1 MPVAVDR
8 PVAATATKGTERR
21 KARPCAGLFV
31 AVLAVAIDRSPH
43 SPHISPRAGR
53 AWRADIRRTA
63 HRLGSRSG
71 ERQDDDVLGIALI
84 VCGLALISASLI
96 QPLFRRGESPPPSD
110 EAIKPFVPRQWVDP
124 HLPKLFGHFVG
135 ARHERITFLHK
146 FPKLTRRDRFSWFS
160 TNLSA
165 IRWERRNQC
174 RRHFC
179 PAGRQ

>member
-31 AVLAVAIDRSPH
+31 AVLAVAIDRSPP

-96 QPLFRRGESPPPSD
+96 QPLFRRGESPPPRMRPSNPSCHD
-110 EAIKPFVPRQWVDP
+110 NGSILIYQNYLVTSSVRGMK
-124 HLPKLFGHFVG
+124 G
-135 ARHERITFLHK
+135 LHS
-146 FPKLTRRDRFSWFS
+146 FNTRRDRFSWFS